1 VHVVVDVANRRVLV
15 CSGGEA
21 ANIRVV
27 PFDAVNEE
35 LGCPPCRKF
44 WRRLMKVPNA

>member
-1 VHVVVDVANRRVLV
+1 MVDVANRQILA
-15 CSGGEA
+15 CTGGAA
-21 ANIRVV
+21 ANLRSV

-35 LGCPPCRKF
+35 LGCQDCRNF